1 VSHVTAALC
10 GSLRYLIILAAPTLA
25 AQTVQPQA
33 DNLPGEVQLSMFQM
47 QASKVNLVSMGL
59 QASTDFD
66 DNAMNRSQGQRG
78 NLLTLIQPDLG
89 WHFTRAR
96 FDWQTDYAPSFSRS
110 TNVSTYDSVAH
121 RLNSELQLKLTK
133 RLRLRAHESFLRS
146 TNPFDQLRISESAAG
161 SFVHNVPSDAVP
173 ATPADVR
180 TEQASMEIAYAVGPH
195 STAGVGGDFFAAR
208 YSLLPGAQLPNQ
220 VLQNSASAGGHSYLS
235 RQLTR
240 HQWTGLEYRVQKSI
254 FRSSNTW
261 SLVHSVFFNHTI
273 AISRPFTL
281 SFFAGPER
289 SVTGMTGAS
298 APLAPVTSG
307 RPSMWRWSSGVA
319 GRWTG
324 IDTSLTARYS
334 RRISNDVV
342 LGTVQLSKIS
352 AEMRRQFRTQWTAR
366 VLASYDDNKALAAPG
381 SLTYASA
388 AGALARLLSPNL
400 SLEFQY
406 WRVHLSSRGPLPGA
420 LLSDYNRISISL
432 NYDYKYPLGR

>member
-1 VSHVTAALC
+1 VTAALA
-10 GSLRYLIILAAPTLA
+10 GLRYLIILAATTLA

-33 DNLPGEVQLSMFQM
+33 DNLPGEMPLSMFQM
-47 QASKVNLVSMGL
+47 QASKVNLLTMGL
-59 QASTDFD
+59 QVSTDFD
-66 DNAMNRSQGQRG
+66 DNAMNGDQGQHG
-78 NLLTLIQPDLG
+78 NLLTLIQPNLG
-89 WHFTRAR
+89 WRFTRTR
-96 FDWQTDYAPSFSRS
+96 LDWQAGYAPGFSKS
-110 TNVSTYDSVAH
+110 TSPSAYDSVAH

-161 SFVHNVPSDAVP
+161 SFVHNTPSDSVP

-180 TEQASMEIAYAVGPH
+180 TEQASLEIAYAVGPH
-195 STAGVGGDFFAAR
+195 STAGVGGDFFSAR
-208 YSLLPGAQLPNQ
+208 YSPLRMAQVTNQ
-220 VLQNSASAGGHSYLS
+220 VLQNSTSAGGHGYFS
-235 RQLTR
+235 RQVTR

-254 FRSSNTW
+254 FKSSNAW
-261 SLVHSVFFNHTI
+261 SLVHSVFYNHTI

-307 RPSMWRWSSGVA
+307 RLSMWCWSGGVV
-319 GRWTG
+319 GRWNWLQTN
-324 IDTSLTARYS
+324 LTARYS
-334 RRISNDVV
+334 RKISNDVV
-342 LGTVQLSKIS
+342 LGTVQLSKVS
-352 AEMRRQFRTQWTAR
+352 AEMRRQFRTQWAAR
-366 VLASYDDNKALAAPG
+366 VLASYDDNKAFAAPG
-381 SLTYASA
+381 SLTYSSA

-420 LLSDYNRISISL
+420 LLSDYDRISISL